1 VSEGNK
7 KGGVEGERRQGEKMT
22 EPIRTTDETGRQI
35 IVHESGTI
43 QDASNGR
50 IIQGPRETPVT
61 RDPRGML
68 ALRNAKSKL
77 IAREAIDEAMEVD
90 PSLWGTD
97 EGYRQMIVHAVKVF
111 KSSKTARGLGEL
123 LTKILSAGGYLTRE
137 EAERIVTPSGIT
149 ATPDS
154 IVKLIE
160 ALDREAQRR
169 VDERT
174 NANE

>member
-1 VSEGNK
+1 
-7 KGGVEGERRQGEKMT
+7 MT

-35 IVHESGTI
+35 IIHESGTI

-50 IIQGPRETPVT
+50 IIRGPDTNPVKE
-61 RDPRGML
+61 DPRGML

-77 IAREAIDEAMEVD
+77 LAREAIDEGMEID
-90 PSLWGTD
+90 PSKWGTD

-137 EAERIVTPSGIT
+137 EAERIVTPGGIV
-149 ATPDS
+149 ATPES
-154 IVKLIE
+154 L
-160 ALDREAQRR
+160 ARLLAAMDREAQRR
-169 VDERT
+169 ADERIGKD
-174 NANE
+174 E

>member
-1 VSEGNK
+1 
-7 KGGVEGERRQGEKMT
+7 MT
-22 EPIRTTDETGRQI
+22 EPIRTNDETGRQI
-35 IVHESGTI
+35 IIHPSGTI

-77 IAREAIDEAMEVD
+77 IAREAIDEAMEID

-123 LTKILSAGGYLTRE
+123 LTKILSAGGYLARE
-137 EAERIVTPSGIT
+137 EAEKIVTPGGIV
-149 ATPDS
+149 ATPES
-154 IVKLIE
+154 LARLIE
-160 ALDREAQRR
+160 ALDRETERR
-169 VDERT
+169 VNERT
-174 NANE
+174 DANE